1 MTHTLKVTIPTLPK
15 KYIENSSKGEQEMKI
30 PVADNVKSPESTTP
44 VSMTDQTRTV
54 FTEEEEEKLKKLV
67 TEHDFNMFMNAKEKA
82 AKMVVRRWG

>member
-1 MTHTLKVTIPTLPK
+1 
-15 KYIENSSKGEQEMKI
+15 MKI